1 MLRDKKGQSAA
12 FAAVIPLVLI
22 FGVAI
27 VIAVLMSTIAAS
39 VFVSTESS
47 RSVRDYNSLLDNTAS
62 RVGNDVNSAIENS
75 FEAYNQ
81 ATSNLDL
88 LAIIAVASAV
98 LMGIGGFFF
107 ASRNAAGSGGAL

>member
-1 MLRDKKGQSAA
+1 MWKDKKGQSAA

-22 FGVAI
+22 FGTAI
-27 VIAVLMSTIAAS
+27 VVAVLMSTVAAQ
-39 VFVSTESS
+39 VYSS
-47 RSVRDYNSLLDNTAS
+47 ALPWQGINNATISA
-62 RVGNDVNSAIENS
+62 DVNAAVENS

-107 ASRNAAGSGGAL
+107 ASRGVGGGGGAL